1 MVEETLK
8 WIHATQSLVLLRNI
22 VASGLEGDESAIL
35 QVLGELE
42 ALRLKGVFCLIE
54 EELSLLERYATECRG
69 ELQIRDG
76 VQALVSLVEEA
87 LGECY
92 SQSSNASS
100 RDENRAVAYNELR
113 IASAVPLLRKGIT
126 LPQMVLLSHF
136 GDKAL
141 RPRVFSVAADEGG
154 VSFDD
159 ATTGYYAFLEYVAQ
173 RAYELLVGAVTVD
186 RVKLKELLRELEDLS
201 SYTLLHDTY
210 ICSTGAIIATTLSG
224 SELFGPSNSS
234 SMESLQKEVLRLVL
248 WSLYSVLHELW
259 YSCVVRNCLR
269 CKCE

>member
-1 MVEETLK
+1 MAKGGAVETKGTDVTPKRAAINTSTGELIGRHRATLPPLWSEETLK

-76 VQALVSLVEEA
+76 AQALVSLVEEA

-113 IASAVPLLRKGIT
+113 IASAVPLLRKGI
-126 LPQMVLLSHF
+126 
-136 GDKAL
+136 
-141 RPRVFSVAADEGG
+141 
-154 VSFDD
+154 
-159 ATTGYYAFLEYVAQ
+159 
-173 RAYELLVGAVTVD
+173 
-186 RVKLKELLRELEDLS
+186 
-201 SYTLLHDTY
+201 
-210 ICSTGAIIATTLSG
+210 
-224 SELFGPSNSS
+224 N
-234 SMESLQKEVLRLVL
+234 
-248 WSLYSVLHELW
+248 
-259 YSCVVRNCLR
+259 
-269 CKCE
+269 